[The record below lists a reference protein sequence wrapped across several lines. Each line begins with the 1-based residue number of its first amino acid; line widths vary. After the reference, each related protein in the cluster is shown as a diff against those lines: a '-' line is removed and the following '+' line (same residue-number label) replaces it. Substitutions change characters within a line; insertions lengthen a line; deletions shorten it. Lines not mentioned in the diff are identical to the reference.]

1 MSTRRCMHP
10 LRRRGQTPAA
20 RMLDTP
26 SGLASSCPTD
36 AIGGQCT
43 RDCSRARQC
52 HGFEV
57 TAKTQEE
64 NAIVRSQPT
73 GNTDAPMS
81 AATSAPLFSRSA
93 GPLAIAAGTLLIV
106 GQAIWWPFDQQKNLP
121 QHKMTSSTPAAS
133 STFVASAYSCSPSSV
148 STEGRRT
155 GLGGWVGSVS
165 LPPSWARCCSWGP
178 VVRTLCRSVACRGPV
193 SAGSQQRSV
202 YSVRPRCNLELPAL
216 RYWSPSRGQTRWR
229 LVTLLRVCV

>member
-36 AIGGQCT
+36 AMGGQCT

-57 TAKTQEE
+57 TAKTQDE

-133 STFVASAYSCSPSSV
+133 STFVASAYSCRPSSV

-155 GLGGWVGSVS
+155 GLGGWVRSVS
-165 LPPSWARCCSWGP
+165 LPPSWARCF
-178 VVRTLCRSVACRGPV
+178 SVGTCGSKALPFRGLPRARFRRF
-193 SAGSQQRSV
+193 SAAIRLF
-202 YSVRPRCNLELPAL
+202 Y
-216 RYWSPSRGQTRWR
+216 SPSVQPR
-229 LVTLLRVCV
+229 VTCSSLLAARVEVKQDGDS

>member
-1 MSTRRCMHP
+1 MHP

-36 AIGGQCT
+36 AMGGQCT

-155 GLGGWVGSVS
+155 GLGGWVRSVS
-165 LPPSWARCCSWGP
+165 LPPSWARCF
-178 VVRTLCRSVACRGPV
+178 SVGTCGSKALPFRGLPRARFRRF
-193 SAGSQQRSV
+193 SAAIRLF
-202 YSVRPRCNLELPAL
+202 C
-216 RYWSPSRGQTRWR
+216 SPSVQPR
-229 LVTLLRVCV
+229 VTCSSLLAARVEVKQDGDS